1 MPGRRLRF
9 GPFEVDQGAQVILR
23 DGEPLAVGQ
32 RGAAIL
38 EALLGRPGEVLTKAE
53 LMDAAWPDVTVE
65 ESNLSVQVAALR
77 KALGPSP
84 RGGEWIA
91 TIPRI
96 GYRFID
102 PGARGAGQ
110 QSDGPSI
117 AVLPLANLSPDPDQA
132 FFADGLAEEIITRL
146 SKLSGLLVIARH
158 SSFAFRGSAVDFRE
172 VAEALNVRYVLTG
185 SVRTSGDRVR
195 MSVQLADAETRA
207 QLWAESYDRQLT
219 DVFAIQDDVAKQ
231 IVAAL
236 EVKLSPA
243 EKGRLAAGKTRD
255 LAALGHFIRGSALID
270 GTHLNLEVFGNAV
283 EAFEKAL
290 DIDPAYGLAY
300 SQLAM
305 CHVLDYGNRWTA
317 DPDGSLREARRYADR
332 GLALEPDEAEPHSAV
347 ALVAMM
353 ENNIEELVRENE
365 ATLAINPNHA
375 RSHTFRGNILIAQG
389 NPQRAIEHMEH
400 AMRVEPSAHQIQIHH
415 LGLAYFYAGKYETAA
430 ALFRE
435 RILLVPTTDMTRG
448 ALASTLGHLGQ
459 IEEARRVWA
468 DLMAINPNYSLA
480 ERLKR
485 GLQLQPRE
493 RERAV
498 EGLRLAG
505 LPTGET
511 H

>member
-38 EALLGRPGEVLTKAE
+38 EALLGRPGEVITKAE
-53 LMDAAWPDVTVE
+53 LMDTAWPDVVVE

-84 RGGEWIA
+84 IGGDWIM
-91 TIPRI
+91 TIPRV

-102 PGARGAGQ
+102 PGVRGEAHR
-110 QSDGPSI
+110 SDRPSI
-117 AVLPLANLSPDPDQA
+117 AVLPLANLSADPGQE

-146 SKLSGLLVIARH
+146 SKLSGLLVIARN
-158 SSFAFRGSAVDFRE
+158 SSFAFRGSAIDVRK
-172 VAEALNVRYVLTG
+172 VAEELDVRYVLTG

-243 EKGRLAAGKTRD
+243 EKGRLVAGKTRD

-270 GTHLNLEVFGNAV
+270 GTHLNLEVFRNAV
-283 EAFEKAL
+283 EAFEMAL

-305 CHVLDYGNRWTA
+305 SYVFDYGNGWTS
-317 DPDGSLREARRYADR
+317 DPEGSLREARRNADR
-332 GLALEPDEAEPHSAV
+332 GLALEPDEAEPHSVV

-353 ENNIEELVRENE
+353 ENDIEELARETE

-375 RSHTFRGNILIAQG
+375 RSHTFRGNMLIAKG
-389 NPQRAIEHMEH
+389 DPLAAIEHMER
-400 AMRVEPSAHQIQIHH
+400 AMRLEPSAHQIQIHH

-448 ALASTLGHLGQ
+448 VLAATLGQLGHF
-459 IEEARRVWA
+459 EEARRVWA
-468 DLMAINPNYSLA
+468 ELMAINPNYSQA
-480 ERLKR
+480 ARLKR
-485 GLQLQPRE
+485 GLQLQPAE
-493 RERAV
+493 RERLLG
-498 EGLRLAG
+498 GLRLAG
-505 LPTGET
+505 LPAD
-511 H
+511 